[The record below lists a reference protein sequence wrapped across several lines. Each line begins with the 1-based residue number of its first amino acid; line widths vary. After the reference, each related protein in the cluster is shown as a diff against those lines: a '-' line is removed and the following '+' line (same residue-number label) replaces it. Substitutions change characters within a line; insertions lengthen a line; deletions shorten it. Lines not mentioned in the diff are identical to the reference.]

1 MSNLYKLQLRHSEI
15 FSIYRQSWISKLT
28 FALFLYCLFFF
39 SIGHTQEWM
48 QNIVDLEFQNT
59 PRFFKKDVKRTWQE
73 LNKKMKTFSIIR
85 SKITACMEKKTRF
98 TTYCLRFEP
107 NIR

>member
-73 LNKKMKTFSIIR
+73 LNKKNENFLYYQIKNN
-85 SKITACMEKKTRF
+85 CVYGEKNQIHD
-98 TTYCLRFEP
+98 LLSA
-107 NIR
+107 I